1 MSWRWHDLLLL
12 VLPALYLYLYF
23 EEGFFVAARVIR
35 SNPADGRLKR
45 L

>member
-1 MSWRWHDLLLL
+1 MVIFYKL
-12 VLPALYLYLYF
+12 VCVMADKNVIPSR
-23 EEGFFVAARVIR
+23 EEGFFVAARMIR